1 MTDPGGTAPQR
12 GGRGRKAPWMAADS
26 RSGEVRCPLCSSPN
40 GAAAGFCRWCGTPL
54 GRPTDPV
61 LGTTTRRALD
71 ARQGT
76 SLSTLLAAAVAV
88 ALLGGIG
95 FVAANSG
102 LLPGSDEGSP
112 SPRSAASLD
121 PSPGASGSAAPS
133 ASPATSP
140 GPAAS
145 PSAPVATPDATSSVV
160 PPSASPLPS
169 TMPPA
174 ATGFT
179 CEAASVADASSSGW
193 RLVRS
198 RWGPRNGFDQLA
210 LVLQRRRTD
219 APRATT
225 VTVESMTGSEVTERY
240 GLPAPASG
248 DRAIVLSFEGPVQ
261 LPTEFDGD
269 PDLTSIQELTATTD
283 DGTVR
288 AVIGVTGEGCHR
300 LSAAGWAFQSAP
312 QEVEII
318 LDVQHE

>member
-1 MTDPGGTAPQR
+1 
-12 GGRGRKAPWMAADS
+12 MAADS
-26 RSGEVRCPLCSSPN
+26 RSGQVRCPLCGSPN
-40 GAAAGFCRWCGTPL
+40 GAAAGFCRWCGTLL

-76 SLSTLLAAAVAV
+76 SLSSLLTAVVAI
-88 ALLGGIG
+88 ALLGGVG

-102 LLPGSDEGSP
+102 LLPGGDDSSP
-112 SPRSAASLD
+112 TRRSAASLD
-121 PSPGASGSAAPS
+121 PSPIASGSSAPS
-133 ASPATSP
+133 ASLDTSP
-140 GPAAS
+140 GPGAS
-145 PSAPVATPDATSSVV
+145 PSGPIGSPDATSSVV
-160 PPSASPLPS
+160 PSASPAPS

-179 CEAASVADASSSGW
+179 CETASVADSSSSGW

-198 RWGPRNGFDQLA
+198 RWGPRGGFDQLA
-210 LVLQRRRTD
+210 LVLQLRRTD
-219 APRATT
+219 APRGTI
-225 VTVESMTGSEVTERY
+225 VTVESMSGSEVTERY
-240 GLPAPASG
+240 GLPAPGSG
-248 DRAIVLSFEGPVQ
+248 DRAIVLSFEGPIQ
-261 LPTEFDGD
+261 LPTEFDGS
-269 PDLTSIQELTATTD
+269 PSLTSIQELDVTTD